1 MFINLVRVFLF
12 VINQWTWS
20 IAFSSALAREQA
32 LVTATPV
39 LQTISII
46 LEIFVANLNIAL
58 GGNTFVFNG
67 ELRLNGLS
75 LLERG
80 LTCIFLPKSDTFSH
94 RVIIAISKTGE
105 SEWRNLVNL
114 GWLWQ
119 CNFFGMYINCR
130 YFWVRVR
137 PKNFLSLSLS
147 LSLCFS
153 FVLCSPMKI
162 GPRQAEKNEKASSLY
177 RLSQSTIAE
186 KMKRCVPLRRNV
198 AEKPRG
204 MRLKFVLSQLRT
216 CTHENK
222 NMFVFFKSW
231 ARVSLVQP
239 RKTQWS
245 QF

>member
-1 MFINLVRVFLF
+1 MFINLVIAFLF
-12 VINQWTWS
+12 VINHSTWS

-58 GGNTFVFNG
+58 GGNPFVFDG
-67 ELRLNGLS
+67 EPRLNGLS

-94 RVIIAISKTGE
+94 RVIIAISKKGE

-130 YFWVRVR
+130 YFWVCVR
-137 PKNFLSLSLS
+137 AKNFLSLCLS
-147 LSLCFS
+147 LFRSLFS
-153 FVLCSPMKI
+153 DEEWAKT
-162 GPRQAEKNEKASSLY
+162 GWEKW
-177 RLSQSTIAE
+177 
-186 KMKRCVPLRRNV
+186 KREFTL
-198 AEKPRG
+198 
-204 MRLKFVLSQLRT
+204 
-216 CTHENK
+216 
-222 NMFVFFKSW
+222 
-231 ARVSLVQP
+231 
-239 RKTQWS
+239 
-245 QF
+245 